1 MAKVD
6 RREFLKLVGAGGVGT
21 GAGFMLAESIKHPVE
36 FLIPYPIPP
45 EEFSPGIATWYNSV
59 CGMCP
64 AGCGISVRTRE
75 GRAKKIEGNP
85 LHPVNQGR
93 LCALGHAGL
102 QVLYNPDRLTGPMI
116 QNGERGDNAFV
127 KITWEDGLS
136 RTAERL
142 AAARRDGIYFLS
154 QGVRGHLANLFELFM
169 GELGSD
175 RLLLYDFAHPHALYA
190 ANKRL
195 FGENQLPYYDIHNT
209 RYLLSFGADYLTNWL
224 SPVHHSLGFG
234 HSRQGNDSG
243 NDGIRGRFV
252 QIEPRMSISG
262 AAADE
267 WIPARPGTEGFLAL
281 GVAHHIVADGRY
293 EGDDAGEWRAAL
305 ADWSSGR
312 VAGLTGVPEE
322 TISRLAREFARAEPG
337 LAIGGGAAA
346 NHTNG
351 VETLVAV
358 NALNYLVG
366 NIGRPGGVVFNPD
379 PVTGGSAIDR
389 RANYRTMR
397 ELVENAR
404 NGNIDVLIVNNTNPA
419 FTLPHASGFTEAM
432 AAIPTIVSLSSF
444 MDETTLMAD
453 VLLPSHTYLE
463 AWGDDMPQPG
473 VGFPVG
479 AISQPVVAPLYNSR
493 GTGDIVLG
501 LAGKLGLREAIPWTS
516 MEDFLKD
523 GWRQI
528 YERSAPEPSD
538 FDSFWREVLVSGV
551 WGENARRDDSVALA
565 PGVVEGMA
573 VSAPRFAGES
583 GDYPFILHPYL
594 STAMYDGRGAN
605 LPWMQEL
612 PDPMTSIVYGTWVE
626 MNPATAREMG
636 LADGDVVSVTSETGS
651 IEAPVVTFPAI
662 MPDVVAMPIGQGH
675 IALGRYARNRG
686 ANPIEILAP
695 ETESASGNLATS
707 ATRVALAATG
717 RRAAPVK
724 TGGESRQLGRG
735 IVQSTGGR
743 SGSAGHSAKLNSIPI
758 VVESAVVE
766 SA

>member
-1 MAKVD
+1 MANVD

-36 FLIPYPIPP
+36 YLIPYPVPP
-45 EEFSPGIATWYNSV
+45 EEFSAGIATWYNSV

-116 QNGERGDNAFV
+116 QNGERGDDEFV
-127 KITWEDGLS
+127 KTTWEDGLS
-136 RTAERL
+136 RSAERL
-142 AAARRDGIYFLS
+142 AAARRDGIYVLS

-175 RLLLYDFAHPHALYA
+175 RLLHYDFAHPHALYA

-195 FGENQLPYYDIHNT
+195 FGEHRLPYYDIRNT

-234 HSRQGNDSG
+234 HSRHGNVG
-243 NDGIRGRFV
+243 VRGRFV
-252 QIEPRMSISG
+252 QIEPKMSVSG

-281 GVAHHIVADGRY
+281 GIAHHIVADGRY
-293 EGDDAGEWRAAL
+293 QGDDAGEWRAAL

-312 VAGLTGVPEE
+312 VAGLTGVPEQ

-351 VETLVAV
+351 VDTLVAV

-366 NIGRPGGVVFNPD
+366 NIGRPGGIVFNPD

-389 RANYRTMR
+389 QANYLAMQQ
-397 ELVENAR
+397 LVENAR
-404 NGNIDVLIVNNTNPA
+404 KGNIDVLIVNNTNPA
-419 FTLPHASGFTEAM
+419 FTLPRASGFLEAM

-453 VLLPSHTYLE
+453 ILLPSHTYLE

-493 GTGDIVLG
+493 STGDIVLG
-501 LAGKLGLREAIPWTS
+501 LAGKLGFDAAFPWTS

-523 GWRQI
+523 GWRKI
-528 YERSAPEPSD
+528 YERGTPEPGD
-538 FDSFWREVLVSGV
+538 FDSFWRDVLVSGV
-551 WGENARRDDSVALA
+551 WGENARRDDSVAIA

-636 LADGDVVSVTSETGS
+636 LADGDLVRVTSGTGS
-651 IEAPVVTFPAI
+651 IEVPVVTFPAI

-675 IALGRYARNRG
+675 RALGRYARNRG

-695 ETESASGNLATS
+695 ETDSASGNLATS
-707 ATRVALAATG
+707 ATRVALTATG
-717 RRAAPVK
+717 RHAAPVK

-735 IVQSTGGR
+735 IVQSTGTS
-743 SGSAGHSAKLNSIPI
+743 SGSAGHSAKLNSIPV

-766 SA
+766 PT

>member
-1 MAKVD
+1 MANID
-6 RREFLKLVGAGGVGT
+6 RREFLRLVGAGGVGA
-21 GAGFMLAESIKHPVE
+21 GAGFILAESIKHPVE
-36 FLIPYPIPP
+36 YLIPYPVPP
-45 EEFSPGIATWYNSV
+45 EEYSPGIATWYNSV

-93 LCALGHAGL
+93 LCALGQAGL

-116 QNGERGDNAFV
+116 QNGERGEDKFV

-136 RTAERL
+136 LTAERL
-142 AAARRDGIYFLS
+142 AAARQDGVYFLT
-154 QGVRGHLANLFELFM
+154 QGVRGHLADLFELFM

-175 RLLLYDFAHPHALYA
+175 HLLHYDFVHPHALYA
-190 ANKRL
+190 ANERL
-195 FGENQLPYYDIHNT
+195 FGEHQLPYYDIHNA

-234 HSRQGNDSG
+234 HSRQGNGSV
-243 NDGIRGRFV
+243 RGRFV

-281 GVAHHIVADGRY
+281 SIAHHLVAEGRY
-293 EGDDAGEWRAAL
+293 DGDDAGEWRAAL
-305 ADWSSGR
+305 AAWSAGR
-312 VAGLTGVPEE
+312 VADLTGVAEE
-322 TISRLAREFARAEPG
+322 TISRLAREFADAEPG
-337 LAIGGGAAA
+337 LAIGGGAAG
-346 NHTNG
+346 NHTDSVNA
-351 VETLVAV
+351 LVAV
-358 NALNYLVG
+358 NALNYLAG
-366 NIGRPGGVVFNPD
+366 NIGKPGGVVFNPD
-379 PVTGGSAIDR
+379 PVAGGSAIDR
-389 RANYRTMR
+389 QANYRTMQQ
-397 ELVENAR
+397 LVENAR
-404 NGNIDVLIVNNTNPA
+404 DGRIDVLIVNNTNPA
-419 FTLPHASGFTEAM
+419 FTLPRASGFREAL

-479 AISQPVVAPLYNSR
+479 TISQPVVAPLYNSR
-493 GTGDIVLG
+493 STGDIVLG
-501 LAGKLGLREAIPWTS
+501 LAGKLGLGEAMPWTS
-516 MEDFLKD
+516 TEDFLKD

-528 YERSAPEPSD
+528 YERGVPVSGG
-538 FDSFWREVLVSGV
+538 FDSFWRDVLVSGV
-551 WGENARRDDSVALA
+551 WGGNVRRSDSVAIA
-565 PGVVEGMA
+565 PGVIEGMA

-612 PDPMTSIVYGTWVE
+612 PEPMTGIVYGTWVE
-626 MNPATAREMG
+626 LNPVTARDMG
-636 LADGDVVSVTSETGS
+636 FRDGDVVTVASAFGS
-651 IEAPVVTFPAI
+651 IEAPVVIFPAI
-662 MPDVVAMPIGQGH
+662 RPDVVAMPVGQGH
-675 IALGRYARNRG
+675 SALGRYARNRG

-695 ETESASGNLATS
+695 ETDSSSGNLATS

-735 IVQSTGGR
+735 IVQSTGDGA
-743 SGSAGHSAKLNSIPI
+743 GSAGHSVKLNSIPI
-758 VVESAVVE
+758 VVEST
-766 SA
+766 